1 MLLLTRFHSDSWLS
15 SSRERNICFLSL
27 FWHFI
32 QSGLSIHSVKI
43 WPALGGREEDGALAR
58 VARGLRGSTSSQPL
72 ASIECVDV
80 SNFVLLHLLTDQ
92 PGLKV
97 SPGHSQEEEA
107 APGFVCLFCGFG
119 LGFFWSRSCSQ
130 PRRAVCCTQGGA
142 GGRKGTA
149 TFPAQND
156 QRLQWRE
163 GRWAGTEQV
172 SKDPK

>member
-43 WPALGGREEDGALAR
+43 WPVLGGREEDGALAR
-58 VARGLRGSTSSQPL
+58 VAQGLRGSTSSQPL
-72 ASIECVDV
+72 AGIECVDV
-80 SNFVLLHLLTDQ
+80 SNFVLLHLLKDQ

-107 APGFVCLFCGFG
+107 SPGFVCLFCGFG
-119 LGFFWSRSCSQ
+119 LGFFWSRVLFSAKESCLLHTGWCWWEEGNSHF
-130 PRRAVCCTQGGA
+130 PCPKWPGVTVKGGEVGWNWASEQG
-142 GGRKGTA
+142 
-149 TFPAQND
+149 P
-156 QRLQWRE
+156 
-163 GRWAGTEQV
+163 
-172 SKDPK
+172 